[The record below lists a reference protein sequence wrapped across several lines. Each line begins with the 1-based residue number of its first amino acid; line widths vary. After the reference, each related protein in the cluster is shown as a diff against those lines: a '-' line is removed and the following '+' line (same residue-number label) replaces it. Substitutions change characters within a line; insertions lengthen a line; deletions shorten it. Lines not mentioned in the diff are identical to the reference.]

1 MPCSQQV
8 AAGIRGRL
16 GQGVPGPTSTGLP
29 APPAPSD
36 VGFLLSAGDD
46 SPGGREAPRLL
57 PAPLRVLLGLS
68 PGSSPAAKIK
78 YSICIAGKSCKSLLS
93 LSSCSRNIRGVISA
107 GARPAALCSSL
118 SWAALPF
125 PHGSRGMLGRQV
137 GSRTQ
142 DTCSRTP
149 MALPSPGARGCATP
163 VPCVMGTPVPMWSQQ
178 CPPSPPCPCSS
189 LLCALPS
196 RSPPPACSAPTLG
209 PRREHRAELCS

>member
-125 PHGSRGMLGRQV
+125 PHGSRGMLGRQM
-137 GSRTQ
+137 GSRTR
-142 DTCSRTP
+142 DACSRTP

-178 CPPSPPCPCSS
+178 SVPHPRR
-189 LLCALPS
+189 A
-196 RSPPPACSAPTLG
+196 PAPRCSAPCPRVPPTRTLCPHAG
-209 PRREHRAELCS
+209 PTPRAPCRIM